1 MARKSIGSAKAA
13 RKHRG
18 GEMGDRKQGLEP
30 VRFKPGL

>member
-18 GEMGDRKQGLEP
+18 GEEGRDGGQKAG
-30 VRFKPGL
+30 VGASKV